1 MEVVALTVVT
11 LLVLA
16 NVLLCVMVVVG
27 ADVTILALRVA
38 LLVWENVKLD
48 VGMVVLG
55 LVSQTVPVILNIQHT
70 SNYFLLEVAPD
81 TN

>member
-1 MEVVALTVVT
+1 MVA
-11 LLVLA
+11 
-16 NVLLCVMVVVG
+16 VG
-27 ADVTILALRVA
+27 ADVTTLALRVA
-38 LLVWENVKLD
+38 LLVWDNVKLD

-55 LVSQTVPVILNIQHT
+55 LVSQTVQVILNIRHT

>member
-1 MEVVALTVVT
+1 MVA
-11 LLVLA
+11 
-16 NVLLCVMVVVG
+16 VG

-55 LVSQTVPVILNIQHT
+55 LVSQTVQVILNIQHT
-70 SNYFLLEVAPD
+70 SNIFRSCARHELGF
-81 TN
+81 T